1 MNAKDVIRQ
10 TMTMGSTVLDK
21 YVSDLTDADLMR
33 RAHAGCNH
41 LAWQLGHLIASE
53 SQLVNMVVP
62 GHGGELPAGFA
73 EAHAKDQK
81 DNDNPAAFR
90 TKQEYLDLYQ
100 QVRAASLKA
109 LDALP
114 EERLDEPGPE
124 RMRSMFPTIASFFVL
139 IGTHPLMHAGQF
151 VPVRRELGKPVL
163 V

>member
-33 RAHAGCNH
+33 RPHAGCNH

-53 SQLVNMVVP
+53 SQLVNMVAP
-62 GHGGELPAGFA
+62 GQGGELPAGFA

-109 LDALP
+109 LDSLP
-114 EERLDEPGPE
+114 DERLDEPGPE
-124 RMRSMFPTIASFFVL
+124 RMRSMFPTVASFFVL

-163 V
+163 I

>member
-33 RAHAGCNH
+33 RPHAGCNH

-53 SQLVNMVVP
+53 SQLINMVAP
-62 GHGGELPAGFA
+62 GQGGELPAGFA

-100 QVRAASLKA
+100 QVRAASHKA

-124 RMRSMFPTIASFFVL
+124 RMRSVFPTVASFFVL

-163 V
+163 I

>member
-33 RAHAGCNH
+33 RPHAGCNH

-53 SQLVNMVVP
+53 SQLVNMVAP
-62 GHGGELPAGFA
+62 GQGGELPAGFA

-100 QVRAASLKA
+100 QVRTASLKA

-124 RMRSMFPTIASFFVL
+124 KMRSVFPTVASFFLL

-151 VPVRRELGKPVL
+151 VPVRRELGKPV
-163 V
+163 VI

>member
-33 RAHAGCNH
+33 RPHAGCNH
-41 LAWQLGHLIASE
+41 LAWQIGHLIASE
-53 SQLVNMVVP
+53 SQLVNMVAP
-62 GHGGELPAGFA
+62 GQGGELPAGFA
-73 EAHAKDQK
+73 EAHSKDQK

-90 TKQEYLDLYQ
+90 TKEEYLDLYQ
-100 QVRAASLKA
+100 QVRAASLQA

-163 V
+163 I

>member
-1 MNAKDVIRQ
+1 MNAKDIIRQ

-21 YVSDLTDADLMR
+21 YVSDLTDAELMR
-33 RAHAGCNH
+33 RPHAGCNH

-53 SQLVNMVVP
+53 SQLVNMVAP
-62 GHGGELPAGFA
+62 GQGGELPVGFA
-73 EAHAKDQK
+73 EAHARDQVG
-81 DNDNPAAFR
+81 NDNPAAFR

-124 RMRSMFPTIASFFVL
+124 KMRSMFPTIASFFVL
-139 IGTHPLMHAGQF
+139 IGTHPLMYAGQF
-151 VPVRRELGKPVL
+151 VPVRRELGKPV
-163 V
+163 VI